1 VLLERAGHRVVAASG
16 REGSRERARKY
27 LIFAPFV
34 PWLEAHRAT
43 RGADVV
49 LLGVPDDRIE
59 EVCAGL
65 ASQDAFREGQ
75 TVVHLSGSVGLA
87 ALSSAEGQGAMALSL
102 HPLQTFPDVSM
113 GIGRLPG
120 SSIGVTARGEAG
132 YEAGETMVRDIGAIP
147 FRLPDDV
154 KPLYHAAAVFCSN
167 YLVAVEGMAERLFKL
182 AGLEE
187 PLPRFEPL
195 ARAALDAALAQG
207 PRRALT
213 GPASRGDVGTVA
225 RNLQALADRAPDAVE
240 SYLALA
246 RVAGRLASEDGRL
259 SERDR
264 ARLEEALAR
273 WK

>member
-16 REGSRERARKY
+16 REGSRERARRY

-75 TVVHLSGSVGLA
+75 TVVHLSGSVGLG

-102 HPLQTFPDVSM
+102 HPLQTFPDVSV

-120 SSIGVTARGEAG
+120 SSIAVTARGEAG
-132 YEAGETMVRDIGAIP
+132 YEAGESMVRDIGAIP
-147 FRLPDDV
+147 FRLPDGV

-213 GPASRGDVGTVA
+213 GPASRADVGTVA

-246 RVAGRLASEDGRL
+246 RVAGRLAFEDGRL

-264 ARLEEALAR
+264 VRLEEALAR

>member
-16 REGSRERARKY
+16 REGSRERARRY

-75 TVVHLSGSVGLA
+75 TVVHLSGSVGLG

-102 HPLQTFPDVSM
+102 HPLQTFPDVSV

-120 SSIGVTARGEAG
+120 SSIAVTARGEAG
-132 YEAGETMVRDIGAIP
+132 YEAGESMVRDIGAIP
-147 FRLPDDV
+147 FRLPDGV

-213 GPASRGDVGTVA
+213 GPASRADVGTVA
-225 RNLQALADRAPDAVE
+225 RKLQARADRAPDAVE

-246 RVAGRLASEDGRL
+246 RVAGRLAFEDGRL

-264 ARLEEALAR
+264 VRLEEALAR